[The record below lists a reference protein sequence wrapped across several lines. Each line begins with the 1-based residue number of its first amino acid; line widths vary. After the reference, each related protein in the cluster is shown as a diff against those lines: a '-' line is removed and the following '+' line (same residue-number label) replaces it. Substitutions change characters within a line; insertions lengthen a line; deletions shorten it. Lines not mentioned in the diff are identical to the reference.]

1 MKIYTLELQFQT
13 SETSRQ

>member
-1 MKIYTLELQFQT
+1 MKIYTLKLQFQT